1 MSTVTE
7 IASGT
12 LRYPVESLRSQAP
25 FHSRIECSR
34 GAWIE
39 IPRSKLRGITELN
52 FEDCSEAEAN
62 PIASYVEY
70 SSSKRLSINVWSG
83 SMELMN

>member
-7 IASGT
+7 IASRT
-12 LRYPVESLRSQAP
+12 LRNPVESLKSQAP
-25 FHSRIECSR
+25 FHSGIECSR

-39 IPRSKLRGITELN
+39 APRSKLRGITELN
-52 FEDCSEAEAN
+52 FEDCWEAEAN
-62 PIASYVEY
+62 PIASYVAY
-70 SSSKRLSINVWSG
+70 SSSKRLSIKVWSG